1 MNPDPAAVFVGKLIA
16 SGVRVASGVPDS
28 LLGALSAEL
37 DSNPNIEHIKAPNEG
52 LALSVAVGHQI
63 LSNEKSIVY
72 LQNSGLGNLVNPFL
86 SMFHEDV
93 YNEPVF
99 LVIGWRGQYP
109 ESDEPQ
115 HRAQGVKTHA
125 MLDLLNIQTV
135 YLRNDSGIDTAIN
148 AAITVFDQGKS
159 VAILVSKGALGPPPS
174 IGAVDVNPERKKW
187 VECIKESID
196 AQTFIVS
203 TTGKTSRE
211 LYELQNA
218 HERRTTFYCIGG
230 MGHASS
236 IAAGMAKAKPEY
248 KVVCIDGD
256 GAFQM
261 HAGAV
266 ALIGSLQP
274 RNLVHVVI
282 NNGVHESVGGQ
293 VITNASY
300 DYMGAAQ
307 STGYATV
314 HLVDRIEELTQLMP
328 RLLNT
333 KGPHFVLC
341 HASMATPGELGR
353 PSGSPQQWLRDFK
366 ESFGSHETG

>member
-1 MNPDPAAVFVGKLIA
+1 MNPDPPAVFVSKLIA
-16 SGVRVASGVPDS
+16 SGVRVACGVPDS

-37 DSNPNIEHIKAPNEG
+37 DSNPNIEHVKAPNEG
-52 LALSVAVGHQI
+52 LALSAAVGYQI
-63 LSNEKSIVY
+63 ASNEKSIVY
-72 LQNSGLGNLVNPFL
+72 LQNSGLGNLVNPYL
-86 SMFHEDV
+86 SLFHEDV
-93 YNEPVF
+93 YDEPVF
-99 LVIGWRGQYP
+99 LVIGWRGQHP

-115 HRAQGVKTHA
+115 HRAQGVKTEA

-135 YLRNDSGIDTAIN
+135 YLRNTSEIAFAIDEATA
-148 AAITVFDQGKS
+148 AFDHGKS

-174 IGAVDVNPERKKW
+174 IGAVGARPERKEW
-187 VECIKESID
+187 VRCVKDSID

-218 HERRTTFYCIGG
+218 HERKTTFYCIGG

-236 IAAGMAKAKPEY
+236 IAAGMAKGKPDH

-274 RNLVHVVI
+274 QNLVHVVI

-293 VITNASY
+293 AITSANY

-314 HLVDRIEELTQLMP
+314 NLVGRIEELEQLMP
-328 RLLNT
+328 RLLDVT
-333 KGPHFVLC
+333 GPHFILC
-341 HASMATPGELGR
+341 HASVATPSELGR

-366 ESFGSHETG
+366 ESIGTHET

>member
-1 MNPDPAAVFVGKLIA
+1 MNPDPAAVFVSKLIA

-37 DSNPNIEHIKAPNEG
+37 DSNQNIEHIKAPNEG
-52 LALSVAVGHQI
+52 LALSVAVGYQI
-63 LSNEKSIVY
+63 ASEEKSVVY

-86 SMFHEDV
+86 SLFHSDV

-99 LVIGWRGQYP
+99 LVIGWRGQVP
-109 ESDEPQ
+109 DSDEPQ
-115 HRAQGVKTHA
+115 HRAQGVKTEA
-125 MLDLLNIQTV
+125 MLDLLNIQSV
-135 YLRNDSGIDTAIN
+135 YLRNVSEIENAIDEAI
-148 AAITVFDQGKS
+148 AVFDQGKS

-174 IGAVDVNPERKKW
+174 IGAVGANPERKEW
-187 VECIKESID
+187 VRCVKDSID

-218 HERRTTFYCIGG
+218 QERKTTFYCIGG
-230 MGHASS
+230 MGHASC
-236 IAAGMAKAKPEY
+236 IAAGMAKAKPER

-274 RNLVHVVI
+274 RNLIHVVI

-293 VITNASY
+293 AITSASY
-300 DYMGAAQ
+300 DYMGVAQ

-314 HLVDRIEELTQLMP
+314 SLVDCIEDLAQLMP

-333 KGPHFVLC
+333 TGPHFVLC
-341 HASMATPGELGR
+341 HASVATPGELGR
-353 PSGSPQQWLRDFK
+353 PSGSPQEWLHDLK
-366 ESFGSHETG
+366 ESIGSHETR